1 MSPVS
6 GAAPIVPALVL
17 GFLALRALLQERQLA
32 DQQVREQLAVI
43 AESTGRQLELDL
55 RDWQQAAEQL
65 ALVGPADPAR
75 WPDRVRLAV
84 TEPGG
89 AILLAGRQAR
99 PDVLPA
105 GQLLYAMS
113 PVPRTSPGEPP
124 SSLVGKA
131 EALEL
136 RDGQHD
142 AAIALYRQALGAA
155 GPAER
160 AGILHKLGRAL
171 KRADRTEDATQTFR
185 LLEQEPSVR
194 IGSLPS
200 GLLALHALFSG
211 ATEVEKP
218 GYCPSALSGPRRG
231 TLAARET
238 QLRVL
243 CGRSP
248 GMGSTR

>member
-1 MSPVS
+1 MGSVRPNVRPRRP
-6 GAAPIVPALVL
+6 AQATHRLLLIFAITILVPALVL

-65 ALVGPADPAR
+65 ALVGPTDPAR
-75 WPDRVRLAV
+75 WPDRVRRAV

-89 AILLAGRQAR
+89 AILLTGRQVR
-99 PDVLPA
+99 PDVLPT

-113 PVPRTSPGEPP
+113 PVPRTSPAEPP
-124 SSLVGKA
+124 SPLVGKA
-131 EALEL
+131 ETLEL

-142 AAIALYRQALGAA
+142 AAIALYREALGAA
-155 GPAER
+155 RPAER
-160 AGILHKLGRAL
+160 AGILHRLGRAL

-211 ATEVEKP
+211 ATEAEK
-218 GYCPSALSGPRRG
+218 S
-231 TLAARET
+231 E
-238 QLRVL
+238 
-243 CGRSP
+243 
-248 GMGSTR
+248 